1 MKQIS
6 NPNDDGADRAS
17 TRSQEANARMSQA
30 FDAML
35 ALARERTLPS
45 RLEQA
50 QISARKRSSDRG
62 PGG

>member
-17 TRSQEANARMSQA
+17 TRSQEADARMRQA

-35 ALARERTLPS
+35 TLARERALPS
-45 RLEQA
+45 RLEQT
-50 QISARKRSSDRG
+50 QISVGKRSSDRG
-62 PGG
+62 PSG